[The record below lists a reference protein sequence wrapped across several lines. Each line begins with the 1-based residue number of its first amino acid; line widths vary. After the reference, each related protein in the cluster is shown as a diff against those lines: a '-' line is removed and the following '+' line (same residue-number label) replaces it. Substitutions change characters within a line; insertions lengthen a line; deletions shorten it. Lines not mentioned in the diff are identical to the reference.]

1 MFKEF
6 VLKLLTKEIWIMTA
20 DVSIMCPVRR
30 SCFEKKKKV
39 IQDYD
44 GRISYFISSSVLV
57 HELCV
62 IGYPCG
68 TLMYAGVAFN

>member
-1 MFKEF
+1 MSKEF
-6 VLKLLTKEIWIMTA
+6 VHKLLTKEIWIMTA
-20 DVSIMCPVRR
+20 DVSIMHLVRR
-30 SCFEKKKKV
+30 SCFEKKQKV

-57 HELCV
+57 HELRV

-68 TLMYAGVAFN
+68 TFMYAGVAF